1 MFVDIIKFVCSS
13 AELVHMMRGLEFLG
27 FLQRL
32 ISGGC
37 QVYVLV
43 ANTNRITLRL

>member
-1 MFVDIIKFVCSS
+1 MFVDVIKFVCSS
-13 AELVHMMRGLEFLG
+13 AELVRMMRGLEFRR

-37 QVYVLV
+37 QFYVLV
-43 ANTNRITLRL
+43 ANMNRITLRL